1 MYGKCDIIT
10 SQELWVIRGKDLL
23 HVLIGEDDFSIR
35 QTLDEI
41 RQGIGDATAQMTNT
55 TILDGRQ
62 MTAEQLK
69 AVSDTVPFLAEKR
82 LVIIEGL
89 LERFESPGQ
98 NGKRK
103 TPRQSGQPEEVKAIV
118 GVVKNLP
125 PFTELVVVGGRVKT
139 GNPLL
144 RELAIINRV
153 KSFPLLKSTQL
164 SQWIERRITA
174 ANGSISPQ
182 AVSVLVRFVGS
193 DLWTMASEVDKLIQY
208 TSGRRIE
215 EADVKALVAYTQEA
229 NVFTMVDAILEFR
242 VTTAQ
247 GLLQQQFRQG
257 ATPAQLLTMIARQ
270 VRIIFQVKEMRER
283 KKSRGEIQ
291 TKLGLTSDFL
301 LNKAWEQANKY
312 SLDRL
317 REVFH
322 RLIETDLSIKTG
334 KLEGEIALEILVTE
348 LGQHGAVS
356 T

>member
-1 MYGKCDIIT
+1 M
-10 SQELWVIRGKDLL
+10 L

-35 QTLDEI
+35 QTLGEI
-41 RQGIGDATAQMTNT
+41 RNGIGDATAQMTNT
-55 TILDGRQ
+55 TILDGKQ
-62 MTAEQLK
+62 ATAEQLK

-82 LVIIEGL
+82 LVIIEGI
-89 LERFESPGQ
+89 LERYEPPNK

-103 TPRQSGQPEEVKAIV
+103 TTRQAGQTEEIQAIIE
-118 GVVKNLP
+118 VVKNLP
-125 PFTELVVVGGRVKT
+125 PFTELVVIGGRTKT

-144 RELAIINRV
+144 QELANASRV

-164 SQWIERRITA
+164 SQWIERRVTA
-174 ANGSISPQ
+174 AGGGISPQ

-215 EADVKALVAYTQEA
+215 EADVKAVVTYTQEA
-229 NVFTMVDAILEFR
+229 NVFAMVDAILEFR
-242 VTTAQ
+242 VTAAQ
-247 GLLQQQFRQG
+247 DLLQQQFRQG
-257 ATPAQLLTMIARQ
+257 AAPVQLLTMIARQ
-270 VRIIFQVKEMRER
+270 LRIIFQVKEMRER

-301 LNKAWEQANKY
+301 LNKAWEQANRY
-312 SLDRL
+312 TLDRL

-322 RLIETDLSIKTG
+322 RLLEADLSIKTG

-348 LGQHGAVS
+348 LGQRGAVS